1 MLVLLMYHHP
11 DLNPHDTWFEKGK
24 SFSFDSLKVY
34 NIHTVYI
41 YIYISSLSRGYF
53 KYIE

>member
-41 YIYISSLSRGYF
+41 YHHCHVVTSNRHITF
-53 KYIE
+53 T